1 MPFEVRTRKNLDWH
15 EGDESSPRY
24 FLEVD
29 LSPVLPG
36 SGRVARLPVRWRRN
50 RGHPILKEVYWV
62 EVAGMRV
69 EKGNLAA
76 LEAAVPQAVAAFLEH
91 GTLPYYFVTT
101 PQGSFPV
108 YLVRGRLQL
117 RTDTAALSA
126 EDVGELW
133 LRLAEH
139 LLSARRIGAVE
150 ELEVSILLWSDL
162 QVYPT
167 GLLLR
172 DGRVLVPVFLRPGTE
187 GSVLIH
193 DVIGQPSRFLSPPE
207 LFALRRE
214 MASDLASCRA
224 IPHPG
229 ALKMDRVRPE
239 VWAALEGTARPTPYV
254 LVCHQDERP
263 LEFPV
268 YEAEGEFFALQR
280 SSYSRLIF
288 SSDLEELSR
297 LVREDLVLRG
307 KASGASLV
315 AVEQRRR

>member
-1 MPFEVRTRKNLDWH
+1 MQFEVRTRKNLAWH
-15 EGDESSPRY
+15 EGDECSPRY
-24 FLEVD
+24 FLEVN
-29 LSPVLPG
+29 LGPVLPG
-36 SGRVARLPVRWRRN
+36 SDRIARLPVRWRRN

-117 RTDTAALSA
+117 RTDTATLAA
-126 EDVGELW
+126 DDVGELW
-133 LRLAEH
+133 QRLAEH
-139 LLSARRIGAVE
+139 LHSARRIEALE

-162 QVYPT
+162 QVYPA

-172 DGRVLVPVFLRPGTE
+172 DGRVLLPIFLRRGE
-187 GSVLIH
+187 GDLQLIY
-193 DVIGQPSRFLSPPE
+193 DVIGQPSRFLAPRE
-207 LFALRRE
+207 LFSLRRE
-214 MASDLASCRA
+214 LAEALAARRA

-229 ALKMDRVRPE
+229 ALKMDRVREE
-239 VWAALEGTARPTPYV
+239 VWEALAAVARPTPYV

-263 LEFPV
+263 LELPV
-268 YEAEGEFFALQR
+268 FEAQGEFFALQR
-280 SSYSRLIF
+280 SSYLRLIF
-288 SSDLEELSR
+288 SPDLEELSR

-307 KASGASLV
+307 RASGASLV

>member
-36 SGRVARLPVRWRRN
+36 SGRLARLPVRWRRN

-108 YLVRGRLQL
+108 YLVRGRLL
-117 RTDTAALSA
+117 LKTDTGSFSA
-126 EDVGELW
+126 EEVGELW
-133 LRLAEH
+133 QRLAEH
-139 LLSARRIGAVE
+139 LLSARRIGALE
-150 ELEVSILLWSDL
+150 EIEVSLLLWSEL
-162 QVYPT
+162 QLYPT
-167 GLLLR
+167 ALLLR
-172 DGRVLVPVFLRPGTE
+172 DGRVLVPIFMKSDGGGLQ
-187 GSVLIH
+187 LIY
-193 DVIGQPSRFLSPPE
+193 DVIGQPSRFLGAGE

-214 MASDLASCRA
+214 LATALASRRA

-229 ALKMDRVRPE
+229 ALKMDRLKGE
-239 VWAALEGTARPTPYV
+239 VWAALEGAARPTRYL
-254 LVCHQDERP
+254 LVCHQDDQR

-288 SSDLEELSR
+288 SPDLEELSR

-307 KASGASLV
+307 RASGASLV
-315 AVEQRRR
+315 SVEQRRR

>member
-36 SGRVARLPVRWRRN
+36 SGRVARLPVWWRRN

-76 LEAAVPQAVAAFLEH
+76 LEAAVPQAIAAFLQH

-101 PQGSFPV
+101 PQGNFPV
-108 YLVRGRLQL
+108 YLVRGRLL
-117 RTDTAALSA
+117 LKTDTATFGA

-133 LRLAEH
+133 HRLAEH
-139 LLSARRIGAVE
+139 LLAARRIEALE
-150 ELEVSILLWSDL
+150 EIEVCLLLWKDL
-162 QVYPT
+162 QLYPT
-167 GLLLR
+167 ALLLR
-172 DGRVLVPVFLRPGTE
+172 DGRVLVPIFFSLHDA
-187 GSVLIH
+187 SLQLIY
-193 DVIGQPSRFLSPPE
+193 DVIGQPSRFLSAE
-207 LFALRRE
+207 EVFALRRE
-214 MASDLASCRA
+214 LAHDLAARRA
-224 IPHPG
+224 IPHVG
-229 ALKMDRVRPE
+229 ALKMDRLRDQ
-239 VWAALEGTARPTPYV
+239 VWQALEGVVRLTPYI
-254 LVCHQDERP
+254 LVCHHEDQR

-268 YEAEGEFFALQR
+268 YEAQGEFFALQQA
-280 SSYSRLIF
+280 SYRRLIF
-288 SSDLEELSR
+288 SPDLDELMR
-297 LVREDLVLRG
+297 LVRDDLVARG

>member
-1 MPFEVRTRKNLDWH
+1 MPFEVRTRKNLDWR

-29 LSPVLPG
+29 LSPVLPA

-108 YLVRGRLQL
+108 YLVRGRLL
-117 RTDTAALSA
+117 LKTDTGTFGA

-133 LRLAEH
+133 QRLAEH
-139 LLSARRIGAVE
+139 LLAARRIAALE
-150 ELEVSILLWSDL
+150 EIEVCLLLWRDL
-162 QVYPT
+162 QLYPT
-167 GLLLR
+167 ALLLR
-172 DGRVLVPVFLRPGTE
+172 DGRVLVPIFLCPGY
-187 GSVLIH
+187 GAPQLIY
-193 DVIGQPSRFLSPPE
+193 DVIGQPSRFLGPGE

-214 MASDLASCRA
+214 LAQELWARRA
-224 IPHPG
+224 IPHTG
-229 ALKMDRVRPE
+229 ALKMDRLRDE
-239 VWAALEGTARPTPYV
+239 VWRALEGLARPTLYV
-254 LVCHQDERP
+254 LVCHQDDQA

-280 SSYSRLIF
+280 ASYCRLIF
-288 SSDLEELSR
+288 SPDLEELSR

-307 KASGASLV
+307 RASGASLV